1 MRWFRQT
8 HVLLAL
14 LLSGPATGCVAFHST
29 HPVEMVLSD
38 TASAK
43 PVANQMVILS
53 YTHHQFQG
61 APGPITTST
70 DEHGT
75 VTLPIADVDFS
86 MTLQVGRAVFSLS
99 QDIVRT
105 GGVLHYRDAEVNMSL
120 RVIPRQPTAIQRLF
134 GFSFYGTTD
143 ML

>member
-14 LLSGPATGCVAFHST
+14 LFCGPATGCVAFHST
-29 HPVEMVLSD
+29 HPVEMILTD

-53 YTHHQFQG
+53 YTHPQFQG
-61 APGPITTST
+61 APWPVTTST

-75 VTLPIADVDFS
+75 VTLFIADVDFS

-99 QDIVRT
+99 QDMART
-105 GGVLHYRDAEVNMSL
+105 GGVLHYRDAEENMSL
-120 RVIPRQPTAIQRLF
+120 RVIPRPPTVIQRLF
-134 GFSFYGTTD
+134 GFGYYGTVGI
-143 ML
+143 L